1 MDAREKKYIKIAK
14 TRAKEYLRK
23 KKDYKTKAEKK
34 AFRIAEKLRIK
45 EWKNSLAGMDK
56 AEHSAQMRAFKAY
69 RGRINLIRNLI
80 FAGLCL
86 LVLVVMLLI
95 VLL

>member
-23 KKDYKTKAEKK
+23 KKGYKTKAEKK
-34 AFRIAEKLRIK
+34 AFRIAEKFRIK
-45 EWKNSLAGMDK
+45 EWKSSLAAMDK
-56 AEHSAQMRAFKAY
+56 AERDAQISAFKVY
-69 RGRINLIRNLI
+69 SGRINFVRNLI
-80 FAGLCL
+80 LAGVC
-86 LVLVVMLLI
+86 LVVIAVLLI

>member
-23 KKDYKTKAEKK
+23 KKSYKTKAEKK
-34 AFRIAEKLRIK
+34 AFRIAEKFRIK
-45 EWKNSLAGMDK
+45 EWKSSLAGVDK
-56 AEHSAQMRAFKAY
+56 AEYSAQMKAFKAY
-69 RGRINLIRNLI
+69 RGRINLIRNLVLT
-80 FAGLCL
+80 GLCL
-86 LVLVVMLLI
+86 LALVVMLLI